1 MTTEELAE
9 RYKAGQTDLKKETFH
24 VYKTEGAATA
34 YDFARWF
41 DENVGSGPYNAIM
54 GYIAEFIES
63 DKAPKVNQKA
73 ILESELTRANM
84 AREKALKQAEQDALA
99 YNLQTSRGV
108 ELPQRLAVEKQ
119 APLFVEKQS
128 PAFRGEKGLD
138 PQWREKGLKSNV
150 FENKTALLIIAL
162 VVVLAGFLMIRKD

>member
-9 RYKAGQTDLKKETFH
+9 RYKAGETDLKKETFH

-41 DENVGSGPYNAIM
+41 DENVGSGPYNKIM
-54 GYIAEFIES
+54 GYIAEFIEA

-73 ILESELTRANM
+73 VLESELTRANM

-99 YNLQTSRGV
+99 YNLQMSRGV
-108 ELPQRLAVEKQ
+108 ELPPKLTEEKR
-119 APLFVEKQS
+119 APLFVEKES
-128 PAFRGEKGLD
+128 PAFKPKAGEEGYKA
-138 PQWREKGLKSNV
+138 PAM